1 MNIEEEK
8 PPKIVRPK
16 EKDCGSS
23 KWTLHKQTGPN
34 ICNIFFLMLSQWK
47 CISNFFFNSR
57 LHYKIQNF
65 LYVIIMKL
73 FLSFFSDVAGKFE
86 KKLHMIKIKN
96 LHQKTTTMINIHIYI
111 KKNWRGKV
119 QKVRFI
125 KKIPVVFIYIWWL
138 YYIYNSFWKKIL
150 KIIGIC
156 YLVLERFMTW
166 TGARDACRREGH
178 RADLASINSK
188 QDQNFIQCEF

>member
-1 MNIEEEK
+1 
-8 PPKIVRPK
+8 
-16 EKDCGSS
+16 
-23 KWTLHKQTGPN
+23 
-34 ICNIFFLMLSQWK
+34 MLSQWK

-73 FLSFFSDVAGKFE
+73 FFCPFSQMLLENLK

-96 LHQKTTTMINIHIYI
+96 LHQKTTTIINIHIYI
-111 KKNWRGKV
+111 KKKLKGKGTEGEV
-119 QKVRFI
+119 Y

-150 KIIGIC
+150 KIQIIGIC

-166 TGARDACRREGH
+166 TGARDACRREGY
-178 RADLASINSK
+178 RADLASITSK